1 MFLSQMKM
9 LRKKYFLMILIAT
22 LFIQK
27 TVDFCMQE
35 NSVFFKKGMNLNKVS
50 YI

>member
-27 TVDFCMQE
+27 TVDFCMQILC
-35 NSVFFKKGMNLNKVS
+35 SVFFFKKKGNEFK
-50 YI
+50 